1 MNENIILKLENVKK
15 YLVENPEVSAEIE
28 KKIRDNFNAAF
39 EKSLGDE
46 EIDEEQEKEPEE

>member
-1 MNENIILKLENVKK
+1 M
-15 YLVENPEVSAEIE
+15 ENPEITKEVE

-46 EIDEEQEKEPEE
+46 EIDGEQETEPEE